1 MFPMLYRVLPRMM
14 LGAPMGLL
22 MLLLPVPVEAQG
34 RADGEAIPMLNGT
47 ESSEEIIR
55 LASKSKTQLPPG
67 LANVDLGRAHSM
79 APIGNVGKPPAQPG
93 VTPVTAEKAE
103 CGATAFSTIIVFAT
117 KITALNDDQQR
128 FAQDLAKAMQSP
140 GWRNCRWV
148 LEGHA
153 DSRGPAEANMILSER
168 RAAGVVEVLAAA
180 GVPKEHM
187 VVKAMGETR
196 QAFPDDPARAENRRV
211 VFRPQSPDTSS

>member
-1 MFPMLYRVLPRMM
+1 MLYRAFPRML
-14 LGAPMGLL
+14 LGVPMGLL
-22 MLLLPVPVEAQG
+22 MLSLPVTAGAQTQ
-34 RADGEAIPMLNGT
+34 ADGEAIPMLNGT
-47 ESSEEIIR
+47 ESSEEILR
-55 LASKSKTQLPPG
+55 LASKPKAQLPPG
-67 LANVDLGRAHSM
+67 LADVDLGQAHSM

-93 VTPVTAEKAE
+93 VTPVAAEKAE
-103 CGATAFSTIIVFAT
+103 CSATAFSTILVFAT
-117 KITALNDDQQR
+117 KITALNDDQRR

-153 DSRGPAEANMILSER
+153 DSRGPADANMILSER

-187 VVKAMGETR
+187 TVKAMGETR
-196 QAFPDDPARAENRRV
+196 QAFPDDPTRTENRRV
-211 VFRPQSPDTSS
+211 VFRPQSPETSS